1 MFCFFQKI
9 SGIGNYILA
18 EGLYRAKIDPFCSL
32 HEISEES
39 QRVLFRELQSTALQS
54 YQVQGLTRPGGSYR
68 DAEGK
73 RGRFE
78 FQLQC
83 YGRTVCAKGAP
94 VQKEIEGPHGR
105 TIWYTEDQLFMPRAM
120 RHSVNS
126 DDDDEEVTRSKLQRA
141 KAVQSGTVSPTTKTD
156 LNKAIAK
163 NEQVNI
169 QPITTLSR
177 QGGSVGGDDSSQ
189 IQHTLDGCGPV
200 ESLLVGLKDDSWK
213 TALAD
218 TLKSEEFRKLAFF
231 VAHERSQGVVVYPPE
246 DEVFAALNLCPL
258 DGVKVVIVGQDPYH
272 GPGQG
277 HGLSFSVRP
286 PPSLQNIIKEAQ
298 NDVGIDPPV
307 DGHLACWTTQGVLL
321 LNAVLTVRMG
331 EANSHAQKG
340 WEHFTDAV
348 IKTLNDE
355 RDGIVF
361 LLWGKAAQL
370 KASSVDETRHT
381 VIRTSHPSPLGAS
394 KTDSPFLGSR
404 CFSRTNKILEAAGR
418 TPINWNLR

>member
-1 MFCFFQKI
+1 
-9 SGIGNYILA
+9 LA
-18 EGLYRAKIDPFCSL
+18 EGLYRASIDPFCSL
-32 HEISEES
+32 GELSEDN

-68 DAEGK
+68 DAQGN

-83 YGRTVCAKGAP
+83 YGRTVCAKGVP

-120 RHSVNS
+120 RKGAVDSD
-126 DDDDEEVTRSKLQRA
+126 DDDDEETRAEAARSG
-141 KAVQSGTVSPTTKTD
+141 AVLLDTKID
-156 LNKAIAK
+156 LNTAIATDT
-163 NEQVNI
+163 QDNI
-169 QPITTLSR
+169 QPIPTLSSR
-177 QGGSVGGDDSSQ
+177 SAAVGSGESSQ
-189 IQHTLDGCGPV
+189 TQLSLDSIDPV
-200 ESLLVGLKDDSWK
+200 ERLLAGLKDDGWK

-218 TLKSEEFRKLAFF
+218 TIKSEEFRNLALF
-231 VAHERSQGVVVYPPE
+231 VANERSRGVVYPAE

-286 PPSLQNIIKEAQ
+286 GVRPPPSLQNIFKEAQ
-298 NDVGIDPPV
+298 SDVGIDPPV
-307 DGHLACWTTQGVLL
+307 DGHLACWTGQGVLL
-321 LNAVLTVRMG
+321 LNAVMTVRMG

-340 WEHFTDAV
+340 WERFTDAI

-355 RDGIVF
+355 KDGMVF

-394 KTDSPFLGSR
+394 KTNSPFLGSR
-404 CFSRTNKILEAAGR
+404 CFSRTNKILKNAGKD
-418 TPINWNLR
+418 PINWNVR